1 MKSHSRI
8 WVLVTVLWACC
19 GAASV
24 AAQVVT
30 PSPGIPAPTTPE
42 VFEVFIDPAGA
53 PAPLALLAQQ
63 ANQGGP
69 VGESGT
75 GSVRINGELVR
86 DKRITIYLWKGDPPR
101 RAAMSGRADEN
112 GVWRWRQRPASQGY
126 APFVIEV
133 GDEIHVLCTNGETVD
148 RKYRIEEV
156 RTNSDGRVTYF
167 RGTQI

>member
-1 MKSHSRI
+1 MKSHSLI

-19 GAASV
+19 GAAP
-24 AAQVVT
+24 AAAEADSSAVIR
-30 PSPGIPAPTTPE
+30 PPE
-42 VFEVFIDPAGA
+42 AFEVFIDPVGA
-53 PAPLALLAQQ
+53 PAPLALLTRQ
-63 ANQGGP
+63 ATQGGP
-69 VGESGT
+69 VGTSGT

-101 RAAMSGRADEN
+101 RAAMSGRADAR

-133 GDEIHVLCTNGETVD
+133 GDEIHVLCTNGESID
-148 RKYRIEEV
+148 RRYKIEEV
-156 RTNSDGRVTYF
+156 RTDSNGRVTYF

>member
-24 AAQVVT
+24 AAQVA
-30 PSPGIPAPTTPE
+30 PSPGIPAPPPPE
-42 VFEVFIDPAGA
+42 VFEVFIDPAGV
-53 PAPLALLAQQ
+53 PAPLALLTQQ
-63 ANQGGP
+63 ATQGGP
-69 VGESGT
+69 VGDSGT

-86 DKRITIYLWKGDPPR
+86 NKRITIYLWKGDPPR

-133 GDEIHVLCTNGETVD
+133 GDEIHVLCTNGETID
-148 RKYRIEEV
+148 RRYRIDEV
-156 RTNSDGRVTYF
+156 RTDSNGRVTYF